1 MDDDHVI
8 GMIGITGAL
17 QRRLKRW
24 PPIISRGRTRLDVLI
39 DDSPAIRQTVPCGQ
53 VALRGNRYLILRLP
67 SGRDAQVNGGSQR
80 RGGNCFAKVC
90 S

>member
-8 GMIGITGAL
+8 GTIGITGAL

-39 DDSPAIRQTVPCGQ
+39 DDSPAIRQTVPSGQ
-53 VALRGNRYLILRLP
+53 AHCEGNRYLTLRLP
-67 SGRDAQVNGGSQR
+67 VETR
-80 RGGNCFAKVC
+80 R
-90 S
+90 